1 MNWELFM
8 EKLIPFCIELLYIV
22 IIAVGTVLTS
32 WLISVAKKYYE
43 KLKNELTDEQ
53 LSLIKNIITNIVQ
66 MINQTFVDYAKAN
79 NNGYLTE
86 EDAKLAYNKAYDLI
100 MQSLSEEQ
108 LSVIES
114 TYSDVDSGLL
124 VLIESTVKDLKNVNG
139 KPDLTNKETEN

>member
-8 EKLIPFCIELLYIV
+8 EKLVPFCIELLYIV
-22 IIAVGTVLTS
+22 IIAIGTVLTS

-43 KLKNELTDEQ
+43 KLKNDLTDEQ
-53 LSLIKNIITNIVQ
+53 LNLIKNIITNIVQ
-66 MINQTFVDYAKAN
+66 MINQTFVDSAKAN

-139 KPDLTNKETEN
+139 KSDLTNKETEN

>member
-1 MNWELFM
+1 MNWDVFM
-8 EKLIPFCIELLYIV
+8 EKLVPFCIELLYIV

-43 KLKNELTDEQ
+43 KLKSELTDEQ
-53 LSLIKNIITNIVQ
+53 LNLIKTIITNIVQ
-66 MINQTFVDYAKAN
+66 MINQTFVDSAKNN

-139 KPDLTNKETEN
+139 KSDLTNKETEN

>member
-1 MNWELFM
+1 MSWELFI
-8 EKLIPFCIELLYIV
+8 EKLVPFCVELLYVI
-22 IIAVGTVLTS
+22 IIAVGTVLAS
-32 WLISVAKKYYE
+32 WLVGVVKKYYE

-53 LSLIKNIITNIVQ
+53 LTLIKTIITNIVQ
-66 MINQTFVDYAKAN
+66 MINQTFVDSAKNN

-114 TYSDVDSGLL
+114 TYSDIDSGLL

-139 KPDLTNKETEN
+139 KSDLTNKETEN

>member
-1 MNWELFM
+1 MNWDVFM
-8 EKLIPFCIELLYIV
+8 EKLVPFCIELLYIV
-22 IIAVGTVLTS
+22 IIAVGTVLAS

-124 VLIESTVKDLKNVNG
+124 VLIESTVKDLKNTNV
-139 KPDLTNKETEN
+139 KSDLTNKETEN

>member
-1 MNWELFM
+1 MSWELFM
-8 EKLIPFCIELLYIV
+8 EKLVPFCIELLYIV
-22 IIAVGTVLTS
+22 IIAIGTVLTS

-53 LSLIKNIITNIVQ
+53 LNLIKNIITNIVQ
-66 MINQTFVDYAKAN
+66 MINQTFVDSAKAN

-139 KPDLTNKETEN
+139 KSDLTNKETEN

>member
-1 MNWELFM
+1 MNWEVFM
-8 EKLIPFCIELLYIV
+8 EKLVPFCIELLYIV
-22 IIAVGTVLTS
+22 IIAVGTVLAS
-32 WLISVAKKYYE
+32 WLVGVVKKYYE

-124 VLIESTVKDLKNVNG
+124 VLIESTVKDLKNTNV
-139 KPDLTNKETEN
+139 KSDLTNKETEN

>member
-8 EKLIPFCIELLYIV
+8 EKLVPFCIELLYIV
-22 IIAVGTVLTS
+22 IIAVGTVLAS

-66 MINQTFVDYAKAN
+66 MINQTFVDSAKNN

-139 KPDLTNKETEN
+139 KSDLTNKETEN

>member
-1 MNWELFM
+1 MSWELFM
-8 EKLIPFCIELLYIV
+8 EKLVPFCIELLYIV
-22 IIAVGTVLTS
+22 IIAIGTVLTS

-53 LSLIKNIITNIVQ
+53 LNLIKNIITNIVQ
-66 MINQTFVDYAKAN
+66 MINQTFVDSAKAN

-124 VLIESTVKDLKNVNG
+124 VLIESTVKDLKNTNV
-139 KPDLTNKETEN
+139 KSDLTNKETEN

>member
-8 EKLIPFCIELLYIV
+8 EKLVPFCIELLYIV
-22 IIAVGTVLTS
+22 IIAIGTVLTS

-43 KLKNELTDEQ
+43 KLKNDLTDEQ
-53 LSLIKNIITNIVQ
+53 LNLIKNIITNIVQ
-66 MINQTFVDYAKAN
+66 MINQTFVDSAKAN

-124 VLIESTVKDLKNVNG
+124 VLIESTVKDLKNINE

>member
-1 MNWELFM
+1 MNWEVFM
-8 EKLIPFCIELLYIV
+8 EKLVPFCIELLYIV
-22 IIAVGTVLTS
+22 IIAVGTVLAS
-32 WLISVAKKYYE
+32 WLVGVVKKYYE

-139 KPDLTNKETEN
+139 KSDLTNKETEN

>member
-1 MNWELFM
+1 MNWEVFM
-8 EKLIPFCIELLYIV
+8 EKLVPFCIELLYIV
-22 IIAVGTVLTS
+22 IIAVGTVLAS

-66 MINQTFVDYAKAN
+66 MINQTFVDSAKNN

-139 KPDLTNKETEN
+139 KSDLTNKETEN

>member
-8 EKLIPFCIELLYIV
+8 EKLVPFCIELLYIV
-22 IIAVGTVLTS
+22 IIAVGTVLAS
-32 WLISVAKKYYE
+32 WLVSVAKKYYE

-53 LSLIKNIITNIVQ
+53 LNLIKNIITNIVQ
-66 MINQTFVDYAKAN
+66 MINQTFVDSAKNN

-139 KPDLTNKETEN
+139 KSDLTNKETEN

>member
-43 KLKNELTDEQ
+43 KLKSELTDEQ
-53 LSLIKNIITNIVQ
+53 LNLIKTIITNIVQ
-66 MINQTFVDYAKAN
+66 MINQTFVDSAKSN

-139 KPDLTNKETEN
+139 KSDLTNKETEN

>member
-8 EKLIPFCIELLYIV
+8 EKLVPFCIELLYIV
-22 IIAVGTVLTS
+22 IIAIGTVLTS

-53 LSLIKNIITNIVQ
+53 LNLIKNIITNIVQ
-66 MINQTFVDYAKAN
+66 MINQTFVDSAKNN

-124 VLIESTVKDLKNVNG
+124 VLIESTVKDLKNTNVKSN
-139 KPDLTNKETEN
+139 LTNNEIEN

>member
-1 MNWELFM
+1 MSWELFI
-8 EKLIPFCIELLYIV
+8 EKLVPFCVELLYVI
-22 IIAVGTVLTS
+22 IIAVGTVLAS
-32 WLISVAKKYYE
+32 WLVGVVKKYYE

-139 KPDLTNKETEN
+139 KSDLTNKETEN